1 MPPKVKVSNT
11 IDTIE
16 LSPLHPD
23 VLKGTVFGS
32 MEWKRSIGGIKT
44 PRPDKAF
51 QIKAERVQEELDQ
64 KTGQWVRIPS
74 PSPSPSPSPVQVAL
88 SETETTQ
95 KVIFS
100 IEAGRAWKGLFIAVS
115 WAAGTV
121 WEYPEVPPAPGQ
133 PEFVFNSN
141 SYSRQNLP
149 GEGPWTIEP
158 FRIELRRVL

>member
-1 MPPKVKVSNT
+1 MPPKVNVSNR
-11 IDTIE
+11 IDTVD
-16 LSPLHPD
+16 LRPLHPD
-23 VLKGTVFGS
+23 LLKGTVFGS
-32 MEWKRSIGGIKT
+32 IEWKRSIGSIKT

-64 KTGQWVRIPS
+64 ETGRWIRIPS
-74 PSPSPSPSPVQVAL
+74 PAPVQVGL
-88 SETETTQ
+88 SETETTR

-100 IEAGRAWKGLFIAVS
+100 IEAGTSWKGLFISVS
-115 WAAGTV
+115 WVAGTV

-133 PEFVFNSN
+133 PELVFNSN
-141 SYSRQNLP
+141 SFSRQDLP